1 MLNLF
6 QLRAFD
12 AVAREGSFTRA
23 AEKLF
28 ITQPAITGHVKAL
41 ESHYQVRLVRRGA
54 GRVSLT
60 EEGEHLAGITRAL
73 FGLADEAETWLQ
85 ERRQALAGQ
94 LTLFADSPQ
103 QAMPLLARMRERHP
117 GVVLRLRLGNAR
129 QALDAVLREQADIA
143 LTTAATPRSGLYL
156 QPLSCSALLLQLPAG
171 HPWASLASVELAALL
186 GQPLLLREVGSV
198 TRQAFEEACA
208 DAGLALPGGLELGS
222 REAVAEAV
230 AAGLGLGVVLSGET
244 GQDARLSTVA
254 LEGVPRLAPH
264 MLACL
269 DRYRGLRL
277 VRTFLELAGPGADDG
292 VDCAAKAV

>member
-28 ITQPAITGHVKAL
+28 ISQPAITGHVKAL
-41 ESHYQVRLVRRGA
+41 EAHYQVRLLRRGPS
-54 GRVSLT
+54 RVSLT
-60 EEGEHLAGITRAL
+60 AEGEHLAGITRAL
-73 FGLADEAETWLQ
+73 FGLAEEAETWLQ

-117 GVVLRLRLGNAR
+117 GVALRLELGNAR
-129 QALDAVLREQADIA
+129 QALEAVLDERVDIA
-143 LTTAATPRSGLYL
+143 LTTAAEPRKGLYL
-156 QPLSCSALLLQLPAG
+156 QALGSSRLLLLLPAG
-171 HPWASLASVELAALL
+171 HPWAPRVSVELAALVGL
-186 GQPLLLREVGSV
+186 PLLFREDGSI
-198 TRQAFEEACA
+198 TRQAFETACIEAS
-208 DAGLALPGGLELGS
+208 LPLSAALELGS

-244 GQDARLSTVA
+244 GQDARLATVPLA
-254 LEGVPRLAPH
+254 GLAPLAPH

-269 DRYRGLRL
+269 DRYRSLRL
-277 VRTFLELAGPGADDG
+277 VRTFLELAEPGADG